1 MKITLTK
8 NKVRIALLKYPH
20 LRDDDNK
27 LLATI
32 WANEFGGKDKCK
44 EFTAFSFLEMLSKG
58 LLSNSESI
66 RRMRQKLQETE
77 PDLRGENYEIR
88 KKLETNVKNDL
99 KNGN

>member
-1 MKITLTK
+1 MEISKTKRIVLTFLTK
-8 NKVRIALLKYPH
+8 HPH

-58 LLSNSESI
+58 ELLNSESI
-66 RRMRQKLQETE
+66 RRMRQKLQEE
-77 PDLRGENYEIR
+77 NENLRGPNYAKR
-88 KKLETNVKNDL
+88 KSKEAKVKRDL
-99 KNGN
+99 KK